1 MDACLAR
8 RSNTGMRVENWV
20 QRVVQ
25 LSLKVA
31 DGRGI
36 RDTEGEGGRSRKLLN
51 DGTGID
57 KT

>member
-1 MDACLAR
+1 MGPAGMDACLD
-8 RSNTGMRVENWV
+8 TWYKTVMRAENWV

-36 RDTEGEGGRSRKLLN
+36 RDTEGEGEISRKQ
-51 DGTGID
+51 
-57 KT
+57 